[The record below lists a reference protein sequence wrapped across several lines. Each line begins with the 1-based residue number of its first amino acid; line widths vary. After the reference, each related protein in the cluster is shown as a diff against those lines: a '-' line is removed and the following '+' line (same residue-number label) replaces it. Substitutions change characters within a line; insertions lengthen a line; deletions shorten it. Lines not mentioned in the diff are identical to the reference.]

1 MKKII
6 LILLCFVLLLSGCE
20 KLPKAEPYYNETRD
34 DVSFS
39 TQYEYIFED
48 ESSLRCFWVNESTER
63 LFFYDTFE
71 LHILGDDGEWYRV
84 SNGPVTFNTGYRHGI
99 NPESQTSSR
108 YDISVY
114 TDKLK
119 DGETYR
125 ISTFCFDENGNNYQF
140 YAEFICSDELAEKD
154 IIQVSGGNKDN
165 RIEEDT
171 GNDLVF
177 LEKNDNG

>member
-71 LHILGDDGEWYRV
+71 LHILGSDGEWYRV

-99 NPESQTSSR
+99 NPESQSSSR
-108 YDISVY
+108 YDVSVY

-125 ISTFCFDENGNNYQF
+125 ISTFCFDEEGNNYQF
-140 YAEFICSDELAEKD
+140 YAEFICDNELAEAE
-154 IIQVSGGNKDN
+154 IIKVSGGSKDN
-165 RIEEDT
+165 RIEIDT
-171 GNDLVF
+171 GNDLEI
-177 LEKNDNG
+177 LGTAE